1 MTKSAKNLAAK
12 KLLDAYKVAGFR
24 ARARIEG
31 GGSEPASFVIT
42 LDRRSKKPP
51 ARDAASDAAVFTTS
65 AGVGHAIL
73 DVVIGKFIWP
83 LRCAASLV
91 RTAE

>member
-1 MTKSAKNLAAK
+1 MVKSANKATAK

-24 ARARIEG
+24 ARSRIEG
-31 GGSEPASFVIT
+31 WEAERASFVIT

-83 LRCAASLV
+83 LRCAVSLA
-91 RTAE
+91 RTAG